1 MQVTLIWPWDI
12 PQQEYLPIA
21 SKACDPSDVSKCT
34 LSAQVVCTLCV
45 TIYMRVWKI
54 CQCPPKAQQLYETF
68 HEPGSSD
75 KVTSIALMHIHYDR
89 NIILEE
95 AVDSFAKMHPR
106 TLEFQCIL
114 KAWTPFCVDN
124 TNGFWGLE
132 LSFLDFACLISET
145 WELFLHLYHWLL
157 EPWICI
163 DTIQY
168 NMLRVRPIK
177 VNMQY

>member
-12 PQQEYLPIA
+12 PQHEYLPIA
-21 SKACDPSDVSKCT
+21 IKACDPAMFPNVHCLLK
-34 LSAQVVCTLCV
+34 VVCTLCV
-45 TIYMRVWKI
+45 TTCECER
-54 CQCPPKAQQLYETF
+54 
-68 HEPGSSD
+68 S
-75 KVTSIALMHIHYDR
+75 TSFLPRLRPSMNQDCLTSLALMHIHYGR

-124 TNGFWGLE
+124 SNGFWGFE
-132 LSFLDFACLISET
+132 LSFLDFVSLISET
-145 WELFLHLYHWLL
+145 SELFLHLYHWLL

-168 NMLRVRPIK
+168 NTLRVRSIK